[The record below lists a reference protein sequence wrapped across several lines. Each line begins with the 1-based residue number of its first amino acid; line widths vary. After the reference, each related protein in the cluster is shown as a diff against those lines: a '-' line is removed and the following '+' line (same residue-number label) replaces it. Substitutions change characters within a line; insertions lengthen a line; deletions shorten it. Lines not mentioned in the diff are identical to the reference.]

1 MELLFVIESSSS
13 SSLCSTV
20 NDRSLARA
28 LFNINSMLTTI
39 GLGRRIPA
47 QVNSPTTSQS
57 RHSLVAHYSTNETV
71 TKNISSVTSKHGK
84 QTSLLSLVDNSKPK
98 SQFVNT
104 NSRSELLN
112 SHMRPSSLI
121 FSLSPSSLPSKNSS
135 QKNKILTTS
144 VENDQLNED
153 DDNDKYYSAQSSKIS
168 TPMVHPMD
176 SSSYRGNLEE
186 KLLLTSM
193 LDMDNDEL
201 KTHRTV
207 L

>member
-1 MELLFVIESSSS
+1 MELLFVIESSSSS

-28 LFNINSMLTTI
+28 LFDINSMLTTI

-47 QVNSPTTSQS
+47 QVNSLSTSQS
-57 RHSLVAHYSTNETV
+57 RHSSVAHYSTNKTV

-84 QTSLLSLVDNSKPK
+84 QTSLLSLIDNSKSK

-121 FSLSPSSLPSKNSS
+121 FSLSLSSLPSKYSS
-135 QKNKILTTS
+135 QKNQNTDYIGRKTS
-144 VENDQLNED
+144 N
-153 DDNDKYYSAQSSKIS
+153 
-168 TPMVHPMD
+168 
-176 SSSYRGNLEE
+176 
-186 KLLLTSM
+186 
-193 LDMDNDEL
+193 
-201 KTHRTV
+201 
-207 L
+207 